1 MPDERN
7 NVVKFQPRPKPPPP
21 PKAKPKAKV
30 HRSGEPAINW
40 SRAPKAAV
48 IIIVIVA
55 LMWVVGRLAGFV
67 SGFGMG

>member
-21 PKAKPKAKV
+21 PKAKPKI
-30 HRSGEPAINW
+30 HRSGEPAVNW
-40 SRAPKAAV
+40 GRAPKAAV
-48 IIIVIVA
+48 IIVLILA
-55 LMWVVGRLAGFV
+55 AMWLVGRLAGFV